1 MALIGALKETVRS
14 IARMP
19 TMAWLLLLLLH
30 LTDVGTHQYFTYAS
44 DFIRSR
50 GREDLLL
57 IATTAGLEVLFNLI
71 WTAFWLITVVGA
83 IGMTVEV
90 EAGADVESNPVAV
103 ALKTRIARSACH
115 LNPLLIEQIRA
126 LASVFWRLPLFI
138 VPAIVRYVRL
148 SLVPFV
154 VLCDPRYA
162 QGNIDALK
170 NSRGLSRG
178 HFFLL
183 ALALSANAIA
193 PEVVRRLTQGDQ
205 GELLWLNPWGV
216 GLGAALTFPLNVV
229 TTVFMCG
236 LYRQFSPLISPQPLA
251 PPAS

>member
-14 IARMP
+14 IARVP
-19 TMAWLLLLLLH
+19 TMTWLPLLVLH
-30 LTDVGTHQYFTYAS
+30 LADVGTHQYFTYAS
-44 DFIRSR
+44 ELIRSR

-57 IATTAGLEVLFNLI
+57 IAATASLEVLFNLI
-71 WTAFWLITVVGA
+71 WTALWLITVVDA
-83 IGMTVEV
+83 IGTAPE
-90 EAGADVESNPVAV
+90 PVRI
-103 ALKTRIARSACH
+103 TRH

-126 LASVFWRLPLFI
+126 LASVFWRLPLLI
-138 VPAIVRYVRL
+138 VPAIARYVRL

-162 QGNIDALK
+162 QGGIDALE

-183 ALALSANAIA
+183 TLALSTNAIV
-193 PEVVRRLTQGDQ
+193 PEVVRRLAQGDRS
-205 GELLWLNPWGV
+205 ELFWLNPWGV
-216 GLGAALTFPLNVV
+216 GLGAALTFPLNIV

-236 LYRQFSPLISPQPLA
+236 LYRQFSSLT
-251 PPAS
+251 PPSS